1 MPDQVTQLG
10 PQDYCSFSTLLLW
23 GLPSQLRSL
32 SDFSFCFLSFSSHL
46 QVAGGQGFCVILCT
60 VQQLQQSLASV
71 KHLHI
76 CPVTEERALATA
88 DAFSELHL
96 GCGKHWI
103 SLLNTVS

>member
-10 PQDYCSFSTLLLW
+10 PQDDCSFSSLLLW
-23 GLPSQLRSL
+23 DLPSQLRSL
-32 SDFSFCFLSFSSHL
+32 SDFSLCFLPFSSHL
-46 QVAGGQGFCVILCT
+46 QVAGGQGFCVVLCM
-60 VQQLQQSLASV
+60 VQQLQQSLASL

-76 CPVTEERALATA
+76 CPTTEERALATA
-88 DAFSELHL
+88 DAFSELQL